1 MYTNIAQKE
10 LKAQDTSRKKYT
22 VFSHYKYMYREL
34 WRYDRK
40 SFLMIFTQV
49 VTNVVKPLVAAWLP
63 AFMVG
68 ILEDGCTAKE
78 LITACLLVY
87 TGVVL
92 LYGGNVVL
100 NSQNSLYYQF
110 LRLRHLVLNMLKT
123 SIEMDCAKYEQ
134 EKTQNEMQ
142 KCKNALEGGTSPDA
156 FYSNSVALLTGVI
169 GLIVYSVLIAR
180 LHLLIVL
187 LLLGM
192 SVIQYLIFQL
202 AKKNEEKHR
211 DGQTVH
217 NRYQEYLFSQST
229 DLKSGKDVRLY
240 QLQKW
245 LIPLYEMHNREHL
258 RQFAKNQSMYF
269 MSDFVGLLL
278 TFVRDAVSYG
288 FLIYMLIQ
296 GMDISEFILYLGVIG
311 GYGNWFGQI
320 SDRISKIS
328 RTLIGVN
335 DYRTYIDEEFDYRRG
350 DKELKLQDTE
360 SIDIVFENVSF
371 QYPGSERLVLNDISF
386 HIRSTEKIA
395 LVGINGAGK
404 TTLVK
409 LLCGFYRPT
418 KGRIMIN
425 GIDIMELNCEQYRE
439 LISVLFQESVLLPY
453 TIAQNVTGQVDEE
466 IDRERLWAVLR
477 QCGLA
482 DKIETLPRK
491 ENSFIGKDFEE
502 DGIQLSGGQIQKLFL
517 ARALY
522 KRSCMLIL
530 DEPTA
535 ALDAMAESEMYE
547 QYSTLV
553 EGKTSVYIS
562 HRLSSTRFCDR
573 ILFLENGQIAESGS
587 HQELMEQDGRYAEM
601 FRVQSQY
608 YTEEDNK

>member
-1 MYTNIAQKE
+1 
-10 LKAQDTSRKKYT
+10 
-22 VFSHYKYMYREL
+22 
-34 WRYDRK
+34 
-40 SFLMIFTQV
+40 
-49 VTNVVKPLVAAWLP
+49 
-63 AFMVG
+63 
-68 ILEDGCTAKE
+68 
-78 LITACLLVY
+78 
-87 TGVVL
+87 
-92 LYGGNVVL
+92 
-100 NSQNSLYYQF
+100 
-110 LRLRHLVLNMLKT
+110 
-123 SIEMDCAKYEQ
+123 
-134 EKTQNEMQ
+134 
-142 KCKNALEGGTSPDA
+142 
-156 FYSNSVALLTGVI
+156 
-169 GLIVYSVLIAR
+169 
-180 LHLLIVL
+180 
-187 LLLGM
+187 
-192 SVIQYLIFQL
+192 
-202 AKKNEEKHR
+202 
-211 DGQTVH
+211 
-217 NRYQEYLFSQST
+217 
-229 DLKSGKDVRLY
+229 
-240 QLQKW
+240 
-245 LIPLYEMHNREHL
+245 
-258 RQFAKNQSMYF
+258 
-269 MSDFVGLLL
+269 
-278 TFVRDAVSYG
+278 
-288 FLIYMLIQ
+288 
-296 GMDISEFILYLGVIG
+296 
-311 GYGNWFGQI
+311 
-320 SDRISKIS
+320 
-328 RTLIGVN
+328 
-335 DYRTYIDEEFDYRRG
+335 
-350 DKELKLQDTE
+350 
-360 SIDIVFENVSF
+360 
-371 QYPGSERLVLNDISF
+371 
-386 HIRSTEKIA
+386 
-395 LVGINGAGK
+395 
-404 TTLVK
+404 
-409 LLCGFYRPT
+409 
-418 KGRIMIN
+418 MIN